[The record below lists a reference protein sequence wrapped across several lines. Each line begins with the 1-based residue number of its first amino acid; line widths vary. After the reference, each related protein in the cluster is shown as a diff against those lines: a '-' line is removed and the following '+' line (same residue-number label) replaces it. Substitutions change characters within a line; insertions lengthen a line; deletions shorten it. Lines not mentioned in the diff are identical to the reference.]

1 LITRIPNQGAY
12 THGLQRVLTKMLNR
26 HWKPFE
32 KFNVSLEQ
40 IALDILLQRNIN
52 PFCTYKDTHFDC
64 WFLKS
69 KHSKLTSRHS
79 TPTARDIK
87 RWQFLCTLFSESEQ

>member
-1 LITRIPNQGAY
+1 MPLIFLLFACLLNAAIYRIFYSTIGAEVLRICRATSHYNFFLVSARNLITRMRNQGAD

-40 IALDILLQRNIN
+40 IALDI
-52 PFCTYKDTHFDC
+52 
-64 WFLKS
+64 S
-69 KHSKLTSRHS
+69 SS
-79 TPTARDIK
+79 A
-87 RWQFLCTLFSESEQ
+87 